1 MSCII
6 QILWLEIVI
15 VDVTAIKFK
24 WYNALIRCF
33 KCIYDRNWSLELIGK
48 WLKQDDIDISDT
60 DTCRNFKGPK
70 MDLNLNS

>member
-1 MSCII
+1 MWTAVLRTKELRDDPACSKAWIS
-6 QILWLEIVI
+6 VI
-15 VDVTAIKFK
+15 MEV
-24 WYNALIRCF
+24 IRCF
-33 KCIYDRNWSLELIGK
+33 KCIYDRNWSLELIGR